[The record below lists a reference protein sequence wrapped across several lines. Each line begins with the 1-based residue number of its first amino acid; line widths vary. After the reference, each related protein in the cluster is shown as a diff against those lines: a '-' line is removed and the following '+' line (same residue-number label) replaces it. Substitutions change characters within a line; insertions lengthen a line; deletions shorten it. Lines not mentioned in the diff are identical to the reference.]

1 MKDENFES
9 ASTKKNNFEVGSR
22 TKKENGNDVVG
33 DEVMRHMKIFNSC

>member
-33 DEVMRHMKIFNSC
+33 DEVMRLIEIFNSC

>member
-22 TKKENGNDVVG
+22 TKKNGNDVVG
-33 DEVMRHMKIFNSC
+33 DEVIRLIEIFNSC

>member
-22 TKKENGNDVVG
+22 TKKEKDNDVVG
-33 DEVMRHMKIFNSC
+33 DEVMRLMEIFNPC

>member
-9 ASTKKNNFEVGSR
+9 ATTKKDNFEVGSR

-33 DEVMRHMKIFNSC
+33 DEVMRLMEIFNPC